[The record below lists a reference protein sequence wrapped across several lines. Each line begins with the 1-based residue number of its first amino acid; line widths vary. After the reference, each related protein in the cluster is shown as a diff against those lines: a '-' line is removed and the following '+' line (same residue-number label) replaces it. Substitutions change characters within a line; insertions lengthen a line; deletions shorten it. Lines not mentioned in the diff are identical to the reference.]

1 MERDVLRSKFTRG
14 MRLSG
19 GRAFDAVYARK
30 CRKNLGPIAVLGLAN
45 GLARHR
51 LGLSVGRRVGT
62 AVKRH
67 RIKRLLREAFRLDHQ
82 GWARVDGAERD
93 GGVDLVVVVY
103 PHEVLSLGAY
113 RELMAKGVRSVVGR
127 L

>member
-1 MERDVLRSKFTRG
+1 MDRVGERSKFTRG

-45 GLARHR
+45 GLEHHR

-82 GWARVDGAERD
+82 GWAGLDEGQR
-93 GGVDLVVVVY
+93 GVDVVVVVY
-103 PHEVLSLGAY
+103 PHEVLRLADY
-113 RELMAKGVRSVVGR
+113 RELLGKGVRSVVGR

>member
-1 MERDVLRSKFTRG
+1 MERVGERSKFTRG

-19 GRAFDAVYARK
+19 SRAFDAVYAGK
-30 CRKNLGPIAVLGLAN
+30 CRKNLGPIAVLGLSN
-45 GLARHR
+45 GLTHHR

-82 GWARVDGAERD
+82 GWPRVSDGA
-93 GGVDLVVVVY
+93 GGVDVVVVVY
-103 PHEVLSLGAY
+103 PHEVLGLAAY
-113 RELMAKGVRSVVGR
+113 RELLGRGVRSVVGR